1 MGVEF
6 SEKFLSFLLRNFSA
20 MQHTLATRTSASA
33 GDDAGDGAGC
43 CSFPKREVPGPLGP
57 LAVGFLFPV
66 VVWGGLWCVRP
77 WDLGRYPGYSW
88 GTGGVRVGYDLPR
101 ISPSGVRVGY
111 GWGTVGV
118 QVGYAGKFSVN
129 RL

>member
-1 MGVEF
+1 MNE
-6 SEKFLSFLLRNFSA
+6 
-20 MQHTLATRTSASA
+20 RTE
-33 GDDAGDGAGC
+33 G
-43 CSFPKREVPGPLGP
+43 R
-57 LAVGFLFPV
+57 AVTV
-66 VVWGGLWCVRP
+66 
-77 WDLGRYPGYSW
+77 DLGHYPGYSW
-88 GTGGVRVGYDLPR
+88 GTVGVRVGYDLPR

>member
-1 MGVEF
+1 MRQERPR
-6 SEKFLSFLLRNFSA
+6 ERERDAKN
-20 MQHTLATRTSASA
+20 TRR
-33 GDDAGDGAGC
+33 GMDGKDD
-43 CSFPKREVPGPLGP
+43 KRET
-57 LAVGFLFPV
+57 
-66 VVWGGLWCVRP
+66 RM
-77 WDLGRYPGYSW
+77 GYSW
-88 GTGGVRVGYDLPR
+88 GAVGVRVGYDLPR

>member
-1 MGVEF
+1 MSLAKVVDPALQGFFFFFFFFFFFGVRASVF
-6 SEKFLSFLLRNFSA
+6 ALRE
-20 MQHTLATRTSASA
+20 LV
-33 GDDAGDGAGC
+33 D
-43 CSFPKREVPGPLGP
+43 ELGT
-57 LAVGFLFPV
+57 
-66 VVWGGLWCVRP
+66 
-77 WDLGRYPGYSW
+77 W
-88 GTGGVRVGYDLPR
+88 GTTRGTVGVRLGYGWGTVGVRVGYDLPR